1 MPQPRAQRFFARD
14 REAAPISDTSY
25 ALIAP
30 GLQQDRLGQTHDE
43 DYRHAFSS
51 QGAHYH
57 VDCSVQRAILPGFQ
71 SNFWSRQSGAGGGCT
86 KRSNML
92 QSPESRSHAPYL
104 CNYAQLATF
113 VSHTYHCLPCLAM
126 PSPLFAEA
134 LPTDGAS
141 HSLLSDA
148 VSRSSPTQLPAN
160 ASSAQGQCGKLTT
173 LPLRASANTN
183 TMTTAPN
190 RSFSSS
196 QVIREADT
204 GQAFAPSRPPP
215 GVRVAPQVSI
225 DNIAFTNWT

>member
-1 MPQPRAQRFFARD
+1 MPQHRAQRFFARD

-86 KRSNML
+86 KCSNML

-113 VSHTYHCLPCLAM
+113 VSHTYHRFPCLAM

-134 LPTDGAS
+134 LPTDAAS

-148 VSRSSPTQLPAN
+148 VSRPSPTQLPAN

-173 LPLRASANTN
+173 LPL
-183 TMTTAPN
+183 TTAPN

-215 GVRVAPQVSI
+215 WGKGCPSSI
-225 DNIAFTNWT
+225 D